1 MVEVEFAIDL
11 SPARQ
16 ASVAP
21 SLIRAPARQ
30 LFVATATAPSLAA
43 RAKEMVRQGYI
54 KGNEIMATLTSNS
67 CASKKMAYSTKPQ
80 SPAMDARQLEMDAR
94 QPPPRAVKSAGG
106 TGGNGSGSKEISG
119 AANKIIN

>member
-11 SPARQ
+11 SLARQ

-67 CASKKMAYSTKPQ
+67 CASKKWHILPNLNPRQWIPDSSKWMPDSLHHAPLNPLVKRATMALDQ
-80 SPAMDARQLEMDAR
+80 
-94 QPPPRAVKSAGG
+94 
-106 TGGNGSGSKEISG
+106 KELAEQQI
-119 AANKIIN
+119 K

>member
-21 SLIRAPARQ
+21 SLIRAPARK

-43 RAKEMVRQGYI
+43 RAKEMVRQG
-54 KGNEIMATLTSNS
+54 
-67 CASKKMAYSTKPQ
+67 
-80 SPAMDARQLEMDAR
+80 
-94 QPPPRAVKSAGG
+94 
-106 TGGNGSGSKEISG
+106 
-119 AANKIIN
+119 

>member
-30 LFVATATAPSLAA
+30 LFDATATAPSLAA
-43 RAKEMVRQGYI
+43 RAKEMVRQWYI
-54 KGNEIMATLTSNS
+54 KGNEIIMATLTSNS
-67 CASKKMAYSTKPQ
+67 CASKKLAYSTKPQ
-80 SPAMDARQLEMDAR
+80 PPAMDARQLETDAR
-94 QPPPRAVKSAGG
+94 
-106 TGGNGSGSKEISG
+106 
-119 AANKIIN
+119 

>member
-11 SPARQ
+11 SPAARQ

-43 RAKEMVRQGYI
+43 RANEMVRKGYI
-54 KGNEIMATLTSNS
+54 KVE
-67 CASKKMAYSTKPQ
+67 
-80 SPAMDARQLEMDAR
+80 RE
-94 QPPPRAVKSAGG
+94 
-106 TGGNGSGSKEISG
+106 
-119 AANKIIN
+119 